1 MTKSRTKAM
10 LLACLSAVLLAQLA
24 LGQTALVL
32 RAKVPF
38 GFTAGGK
45 NFAAGSYTFTR
56 GKGINMI
63 VLSSADGKSSINLPV
78 ITSLARSSPADDH
91 LLAFDKV
98 GDGNVLS
105 EVWLPGQDGMLVH
118 STPGEHKH
126 EVVRLV
132 AERAKR

>member
-1 MTKSRTKAM
+1 MTKSRTKGV
-10 LLACLSAVLLAQLA
+10 LLACLSAALLAQLA
-24 LGQTALVL
+24 LGQSTGTL

-38 GFTAGGK
+38 EFAAGGK
-45 NFAAGSYTFTR
+45 TFAAGSYVFTR
-56 GKGINMI
+56 GKGMNTV

-78 ITSLARSSPADDH
+78 ITLLARSSPADDH

-98 GDGNVLS
+98 GDGKVLS
-105 EVWLPGQDGMLVH
+105 EVWLPGQDGLLVH

-132 AERAKR
+132 ADRAKR